1 MKTFLKEKI
10 RNLDVDVILIKIK
23 HKLHF
28 ITIIFNLYLI
38 LKNHL
43 SNHQYFLIL
52 FLYLLLLYCFH
63 H

>member
-1 MKTFLKEKI
+1 MKTFLKKKI

-23 HKLHF
+23 HKQHF

-43 SNHQYFLIL
+43 ANHQYFLVL

>member
-1 MKTFLKEKI
+1 MKTFLKKKI

-23 HKLHF
+23 HKQHF

-43 SNHQYFLIL
+43 ANHQYFLVL
-52 FLYLLLLYCFH
+52 FL
-63 H
+63 